1 MTEDNGCKVCGKHF
15 EDAEDLKNHGKYD
28 HPEVQENFPDIFDK
42 KEEQPAEEIDQQED
56 KPVQT
61 HDDWKKDLD
70 SMRDEYS
77 TEQEEKC
84 AICDGEHPT
93 SEHPVLE
100 THTPEH
106 EEEADEQEE
115 EHVPPMTPIPN
126 EDVGDYKDDLQ
137 WDDKTNHYVKKSG
150 EQEEKEYAKH
160 DNWQDYQDQQDER
173 QAEEEGGADDPLKK
187 VADLAESY
195 RYMSKDHRASLFE
208 SLDFTQGDSA
218 ILSGLEWNELTRPIK
233 VEASEAYIKEQQEP
247 EPKEYEGIDEDEE
260 ENKAYESLYNLEK
273 YHSSPDYK
281 KKAITCNRCNE
292 AFYNTNDRNIHFN
305 DVHATEQEYKL
316 PETCPYCNIEIH
328 EPDNLDWHM
337 QEEHGAHV
345 PSQFTQTGVAGAM
358 ADTDYDSLESHKKKA
373 SEDYIP
379 DPYDK
384 HFDWVASMDQDDYVC
399 KHCGQMMM
407 ANGDALHTQPQNVIV
422 DVVKQHLASHGITES
437 KANEGELASYPDEDE
452 YTDSEFGSTRPK
464 AKEDEPWDLDPTFDE
479 PDGMVGNY
487 APPSDELEDGDA
499 EEGGAGSGPQ
509 RGGTALLPE
518 QSAMKNINPDYD
530 PFKATP
536 KSQLMQTDPYVTR
549 TTEEAPD
556 TNKSELETEIKDLE
570 NFINMASYEN
580 PLNMGEFQDKLD
592 GLKSE
597 LSSLGENKETGTMDL
612 DDTTAYVDDSDEWE
626 VGDDGIMRKKK
637 KKKDAEVEDEEDEDD
652 NEDYPEGWDKRKP
665 TIGGYD
671 PELDYDG

>member
-28 HPEVQENFPDIFDK
+28 HPEVQENYPDIFDK
-42 KEEQPAEEIDQQED
+42 KEDAKEDEYSDDLGDFTDKPTKGKYDDRPVVQGEPVGIVGEIEKQED
-56 KPVQT
+56 KPVQS

-77 TEQEEKC
+77 KETADNCAVCGDLDHTTE
-84 AICDGEHPT
+84 EHWDKVPAWQK
-93 SEHPVLE
+93 PNYG
-100 THTPEH
+100 
-106 EEEADEQEE
+106 DED
-115 EHVPPMTPIPN
+115 HVPPMTPTPN

-137 WDDKTNHYVKKSG
+137 WDDKTNHYVKKPVEG
-150 EQEEKEYAKH
+150 EEQG
-160 DNWQDYQDQQDER
+160 DSS
-173 QAEEEGGADDPLKK
+173 GADDPLAK

-233 VEASEAYIKEQQEP
+233 VEASEAYVKEQAEETVEAP
-247 EPKEYEGIDEDEE
+247 IEEDEE
-260 ENKAYESLYNLEK
+260 DKAYESLYNLEK
-273 YHSSPDYK
+273 YHSSPDFK
-281 KKAITCNRCNE
+281 KKSITCTRCNE
-292 AFYNTNDRNIHFN
+292 SFYNINDRSIHFN
-305 DVHATEQEYKL
+305 EVHATEQEYEL
-316 PETCPYCNIEIH
+316 PEVCPFCNIVIPENEDI
-328 EPDNLDWHM
+328 DWHM
-337 QEEHGAHV
+337 QEQHGAHV
-345 PSQFTQTGVAGAM
+345 PSQFTQTGVQGAM
-358 ADTDYDSLESHKKKA
+358 ADTDFDALEQFDADWACPRCGNKNVKIKYDENGIPSGRECPKCGLGSESRKKA
-373 SEDYIP
+373 
-379 DPYDK
+379 
-384 HFDWVASMDQDDYVC
+384 
-399 KHCGQMMM
+399 G
-407 ANGDALHTQPQNVIV
+407 
-422 DVVKQHLASHGITES
+422 
-437 KANEGELASYPDEDE
+437 EGELASYPDEDE

-509 RGGTALLPE
+509 EGSKPALLPE
-518 QSAMKNINPDYD
+518 QVARADDPYYN
-530 PFKATP
+530 PFKSTP

-580 PLNMGEFQDKLD
+580 PLNMGEFQDRLD
-592 GLKSE
+592 GLKSQ
-597 LSSLGENKETGTMDL
+597 LASEN
-612 DDTTAYVDDSDEWE
+612 
-626 VGDDGIMRKKK
+626 
-637 KKKDAEVEDEEDEDD
+637 EDEEDEDD